1 MCVRGWNQEKK
12 KSPRESKK
20 RHLLVHTL
28 KYLIKALQVI
38 IYMQWDSRV
47 ENGKEKV

>member
-1 MCVRGWNQEKK
+1 VEPRKEKEPKGKQK
-12 KSPRESKK
+12 KAFTCS
-20 RHLLVHTL
+20 HTQVSHKSITL
-28 KYLIKALQVI
+28 EVI